1 MPSGFKTFAEEEFDR
16 VFIKDSEIID
26 NFVGNR
32 LWTDGQNGAGQQGS
46 GNTTNRTSP
55 GTTVGG
61 GVNWK
66 QVSGSDNAGTAG
78 IKTDGT
84 LWTWGFN
91 NTGQLGD
98 GTITNRSSPGT
109 TAGGG
114 TDWKQVSCG
123 YRSTIAIKNDGS
135 LWTWGHNS
143 TGQLG
148 TGNTTSRSSPGT
160 TAGGGTNW
168 KQVSIGALAN
178 AFGIKTDGTLWSWGR
193 DSYGQLA
200 AGTSGASRSSPVTVV
215 NGGTNW
221 KQVAAGQGSVHAIKT
236 DGTLWGCGYNSFG
249 QIGDNT
255 TTNRSSFVSVSGGG
269 TNWKQVHS
277 GFRLAMAVKTDGTLW
292 TWGNN
297 NNGQLGDGTKTGR
310 SSPGTTAGGGTDW
323 KSVPFYSG
331 DNYTIGAGI
340 KTDGTLWTWGGPYGL
355 GTGQSEIDAN
365 RRSSPGTTLGNSTYR
380 FVSVFKY
387 GFAAIGD

>member
-1 MPSGFKTFAEEEFDR
+1 MPSGFKSFGEEEFDR
-16 VFIKDSEIID
+16 VFIKETEIID

-32 LWTDGQNGAGQQGS
+32 LWTDGYNNVGQQGT
-46 GNTTNRTSP
+46 GNTTARTSP
-55 GTTVGG
+55 GTTAGG

-66 QVSGSDNAGTAG
+66 QVSASLYAGTAA

-84 LWTWGFN
+84 LWTWGYN
-91 NTGQLGD
+91 DSGQLGD
-98 GTITNRSSPGT
+98 GSTTNRSSPVT

-123 YRSTIAIKNDGS
+123 YRSAIAIKNDGS

-143 TGQLG
+143 FGQLG

-168 KQVSIGALAN
+168 KQVSIGGRAN
-178 AFGIKTDGTLWSWGR
+178 SFGLKTDGTLWSWGR
-193 DSYGQLA
+193 DSYGSLA
-200 AGTSGASRSSPVTVV
+200 AGTSNTSRSSPVTVV

-221 KQVAAGQGSVHAIKT
+221 KQVAAGEGMVHAIKT
-236 DGTLWGCGYNSFG
+236 DGTLWACGYNSFG
-249 QIGDNT
+249 QLGDNT
-255 TTNRSSFVSVSGGG
+255 TTNRSSFVSTSGGG
-269 TNWKQVHS
+269 TNWKQVSS
-277 GFRLAMAVKTDGTLW
+277 GFRYATAVKTDGTLW
-292 TWGNN
+292 TWGVN
-297 NNGQLGDGTKTGR
+297 NNGQLGNGTTTSR
-310 SSPGTTAGGGTDW
+310 NSPGTTAGGGTDW
-323 KSVPFYSG
+323 KSVSFYSG
-331 DNYTIGAGI
+331 DNDTVGHGI
-340 KTDGTLWTWGGPYGL
+340 KTDGSLWTWGGPYGL
-355 GTGQSEIDAN
+355 GTGVAEIDAN